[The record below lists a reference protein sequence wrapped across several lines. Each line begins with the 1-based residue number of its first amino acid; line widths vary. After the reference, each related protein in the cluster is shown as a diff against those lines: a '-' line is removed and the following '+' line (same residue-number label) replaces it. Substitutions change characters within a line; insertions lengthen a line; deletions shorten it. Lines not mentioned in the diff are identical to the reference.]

1 MSTICWQEDRPF
13 PYVLH
18 IRRGSELR
26 RYFPIR
32 YCRFEH
38 DCERHSYTCT
48 CCGESCDSSLYVAVT
63 ESGTPAYKPFEY
75 CPRCGARLEEQ

>member
-1 MSTICWQEDRPF
+1 MSTVYWDEGRPF

-18 IRRGSELR
+18 IRRGNELR
-26 RYFPIR
+26 RYFPAR

-48 CCGESCDSSLYVAVT
+48 CCGESLESSVYVSMP
-63 ESGTPAYKPFEY
+63 ESGPPVCKPMKY
-75 CPRCGARLEEQ
+75 CPSCGARLED